1 MSRIPLPKEE
11 ELDDTQRKVYN
22 DIKAGKRGAVLDLFM
37 MLMHNAELADRA
49 QRLGVLLRY
58 DTSLETRLSE
68 LVVLTTAKHWNSSYE
83 WHFHEEE
90 ARTGG
95 LADEIIDAIRVGNVP
110 NFRNSDEAALYAY
123 TREIL
128 DNRHASDETYQ
139 TALNLIGN
147 AGMVELT
154 CLIGYYSMIAMT
166 LNEHGVPLPE
176 GAVPQLPSP
185 GME

>member
-1 MSRIPLPKEE
+1 MSRIPLPKEN
-11 ELDDTQRKVYN
+11 ELDDTQRKVYD
-22 DIKAGKRGAVLDLFM
+22 DIKFGKRGAVLDLFM

-68 LVVLTTAKHWNSSYE
+68 LAVLTTAKHWNSSYE

-95 LADEIIDAIRVGNVP
+95 LADDIIAAIRAGKVP
-110 NFRNSDEAALYAY
+110 NFKHSDEAALYAY

-128 DNRHASDETYQ
+128 DNRHASDESYQ
-139 TALNLIGN
+139 NALDLFGN
-147 AGMVELT
+147 AG
-154 CLIGYYSMIAMT
+154 
-166 LNEHGVPLPE
+166 HD
-176 GAVPQLPSP
+176 PQRARCTAAGGHRTAAPATGL
-185 GME
+185 